1 MSDTNPDT
9 PTVSYGTSSDPVVTL
24 SVPADASAAV
34 QDDKPTLPKN
44 AAWQADGSVLL
55 TLRQPVVQNGFDQTG
70 SATTS
75 TVTAV
80 SFRPF
85 TGAAMLRIQAQK
97 NDAQRGL
104 VMMQESSGL
113 TGPVGEDVFRK
124 MDARDFIACTVI
136 ASLFTDPG
144 L

>member
-1 MSDTNPDT
+1 MSDTDI
-9 PTVSYGTSSDPVVTL
+9 PTVSYGTTGSAVASLT
-24 SVPADASAAV
+24 PADTAAIT
-34 QDDKPTLPKN
+34 QDDQPKLPKN
-44 AAWQADGSVLL
+44 AVWQADGSVLL
-55 TLRQPVVQNGFDQTG
+55 TLRQPVVQKGFDQ
-70 SATTS
+70 SNAPTTNTVS
-75 TVTAV
+75 TV

-97 NDAQRGL
+97 NEAQKGL

-124 MDARDFIACTVI
+124 MDARDFVSSTVI

>member
-1 MSDTNPDT
+1 MSDTNTDT
-9 PTVSYGTSSDPVVTL
+9 PTVSYATNSDPVVTL
-24 SVPADASAAV
+24 SAPENSSAAV
-34 QDDKPTLPKN
+34 TDDQPPLPKN

-55 TLRQPVVQNGFDQTG
+55 TLRQAVIQSGFDQGG
-70 SATTS
+70 SATS
-75 TVTAV
+75 NAVQSVT
-80 SFRPF
+80 FRPF

-104 VMMQESSGL
+104 VMIQESSGL
-113 TGPVGEDVFRK
+113 TGPVGADVFRK

-136 ASLFTDPG
+136 ASIFTDPG